1 MCQLNLT
8 CFLMQVFIQYF
19 LQKVQLLQYT
29 NIHSHG
35 VYETQE
41 MLDTY
46 MSHFLQRTHNRK
58 STFSCERH
66 THTHTQFLTRLFAVA
81 Y

>member
-8 CFLMQVFIQYF
+8 CFLMQVFIQHF

-29 NIHSHG
+29 HIHSHC

-41 MLDTY
+41 MVDTY
-46 MSHFLQRTHNRK
+46 MSHFLQRTHNKRAH
-58 STFSCERH
+58 SAA
-66 THTHTQFLTRLFAVA
+66 TQFLTRLFAVA

>member
-8 CFLMQVFIQYF
+8 CFLMQVFIQHF
-19 LQKVQLLQYT
+19 LQKLQLLQYT
-29 NIHSHG
+29 HIHSHC

-58 STFSCERH
+58 STFSCD
-66 THTHTQFLTRLFAVA
+66 TQFLTRLFAVA